1 MKIFNLV
8 FCLLFIVSAG
18 LQYNDPDPYLWIT
31 IYLIGA
37 LISFKAFQGIFF
49 PRLSLYLVAL
59 FTGYCVFLFFSKN
72 GVLTWLFEHQLENIV
87 VGMKASTP
95 WIENTREF
103 FGLIILTSVILF
115 NYLAHKKMKTAQELI

>member
-18 LQYNDPDPYLWIT
+18 LQYNDPDSYLWIP

-37 LISFKAFQGIFF
+37 LISFFAIRNTYF
-49 PRLSLYLVAL
+49 PRLSIFLIAL
-59 FTGYCVFLFFSKN
+59 FTGYCFFLFFSKN
-72 GVLTWLFEHQLENIV
+72 GVFAWLFEHKVENIAV
-87 VGMKASTP
+87 AMKASTP

-103 FGLIILTSVILF
+103 FGLIILISVILF
-115 NYLAHKKMKTAQELI
+115 NYLAHKKMKTAK